1 MAQNIFKGAN
11 NSREKKDVGVKKYT
25 DSSFVLTVASII
37 TISSK
42 GCVTPVNENSVATE
56 LHKGQWISKA
66 YYEVLDFSKTRI
78 KLTQDTILSVLHSFW
93 VSFVCFL
100 EESKTS

>member
-1 MAQNIFKGAN
+1 MLAAEYIQ
-11 NSREKKDVGVKKYT
+11 RRKKNPGKKLGIQGCGCNEYT

-56 LHKGQWISKA
+56 LHKGQ
-66 YYEVLDFSKTRI
+66 
-78 KLTQDTILSVLHSFW
+78 
-93 VSFVCFL
+93 
-100 EESKTS
+100 